1 MYLTEGKAQL
11 KCREQGSRDNQI
23 SFWLLESS
31 STKELGMVIYRGGG
45 RERKG
50 RENKHRFEEVDQGN
64 QDDK

>member
-11 KCREQGSRDNQI
+11 KQSKDLETTRFI

-45 RERKG
+45 RE
-50 RENKHRFEEVDQGN
+50 NKHHFEEVDQGN